1 MLFSEVYGTYYN
13 VLATLLDRA
22 VEGTLTR
29 ESMEAVIREQ
39 GFEESIL
46 SIPQALERQTWPL
59 IRPDCTTPLRHK
71 PAMPLTDL
79 QKRWLKALLI
89 DPRIRLF
96 DPPLDGLEDVQ
107 PLYPADAFV
116 YYDRY
121 QDGDPFTDPGYITR
135 FRRILSAIRHRRRL
149 RVRFTGSK
157 GLPHTWKCIP
167 HRLEYSAKDDKFRLI
182 CSIGQDPHSINLA
195 RITDCVLL
203 EPFAEEAAMLRAQ
216 KQQTLVLELKDERN
230 ALERVL
236 LHFSHL
242 NRQTERIGEDT
253 YRVTLFYAQEDE
265 AELLIRVLSF
275 GPVLKVLYPDEFQ
288 KKLVC
293 RLEKQKNLRIR
304 K

>member
-13 VLATLLDRA
+13 VLAKLLA
-22 VEGTLTR
+22 SAAEGTLTR
-29 ESMEAVIREQ
+29 ESMESLIREQ

-46 SIPQALERQTWPL
+46 TIPQALESRTWPL
-59 IRPDCTTPLRHK
+59 IKPDFTTPLHHK

-79 QKRWLKALLI
+79 QKRWLKALLN

-96 DPPLDGLEDVQ
+96 DPPMEGLEDVQ

-121 QDGDPFTDPGYITR
+121 QDGDPFTDPGYIKR
-135 FRRILSAIRHRRRL
+135 FRCILSAIRHKRWL
-149 RVRFTGSK
+149 RVRFTGGK
-157 GLPHTWKCIP
+157 GMPHTLKCIP
-167 HRLEYSAKDDKFRLI
+167 HKLEYSAKDDKFRLI
-182 CSIGQDPHSINLA
+182 CSAGQDSQSINLA

-203 EPFAEEAAMLRAQ
+203 QPYTDAEYRPQ
-216 KQQTLVLELKDERN
+216 TTKQRILVMELKDERN

-242 NRQTERIGEDT
+242 NRQTERTGEDT
-253 YRVTLFYAQEDE
+253 YRVTLFYEQQDE

-275 GPVLKVLYPDEFQ
+275 GPVLKVQYPGDFRD
-288 KKLVC
+288 KLVH